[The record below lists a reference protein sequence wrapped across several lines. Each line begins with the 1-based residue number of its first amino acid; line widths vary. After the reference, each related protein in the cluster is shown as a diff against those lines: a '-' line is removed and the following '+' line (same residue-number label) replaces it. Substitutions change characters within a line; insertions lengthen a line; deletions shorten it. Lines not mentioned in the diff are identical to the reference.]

1 MTNSIEV
8 KDEAKPWLEEI
19 SRVLT
24 ANTWWSNKTIL
35 EILNNIWIDGYTECQ
50 KESSKSN
57 D

>member
-8 KDEAKPWLEEI
+8 KAEAKPWLEEI

-24 ANTWWSNKTIL
+24 SNTWWSHKTIL